1 MSLFLLLLFQNF
13 VILRVKWA
21 KPRSITVSSMPETN
35 CFRLCKWIARFH
47 WNWNQNL
54 FLFRQMDHPHS
65 LDNAMRHYER
75 TITAKLQCIVVT
87 ESILTTN
94 RCHSEVRNFISH
106 ISENKNIIYYN
117 THSHTHTTVLRPLYR
132 STGISRHLQLRTG
145 GFCWCKVLLPGCPC
159 WRQPVHSD

>member
-1 MSLFLLLLFQNF
+1 
-13 VILRVKWA
+13 
-21 KPRSITVSSMPETN
+21 
-35 CFRLCKWIARFH
+35 
-47 WNWNQNL
+47 
-54 FLFRQMDHPHS
+54 MDHPHS

-132 STGISRHLQLRTG
+132 STGISRHLQSRT
-145 GFCWCKVLLPGCPC
+145 CCKVLLPVPTAFRVNCAVRLMKCKTVYVQSQGDVGVRPSRAVCVLDVGC
-159 WRQPVHSD
+159 RQEKVCR